1 MKTDEELWQEVLDV
15 FEDNREAVK
24 PSPQDIEALL
34 QPVGRPV
41 PLWRRIA
48 AVALAAFLVGGLVWA
63 TVRLTVPRPSP
74 RSVCCDSIATPPADG
89 KAAPTD
95 SVRLFVDA
103 RLDSLLAIVARHYG
117 RTLCLQSEDLAGM
130 RLLTK
135 WYVSRPLSAFVE
147 SMNEFEGL
155 RLTDERDT
163 LFVSSKEEEDQ
174 P

>member
-48 AVALAAFLVGGLVWA
+48 AVALAVFLVGGLVWA
-63 TVRLTVPRPSP
+63 TVRLTIPRPSP
-74 RSVCCDSIATPPADG
+74 RSACCDSIATIQSDG
-89 KAAPTD
+89 KAAPAD
-95 SVRLFVDA
+95 SVRLFVDT
-103 RLDSLLAIVARHYG
+103 RLDSLLTIVARHYG

-135 WYVSRPLSAFVE
+135 WYVRRPLSAFVE

-163 LFVSSKEEEDQ
+163 LFVMKGGEE
-174 P
+174 

>member
-48 AVALAAFLVGGLVWA
+48 AVALAVFLVGGLVWA
-63 TVRLTVPRPSP
+63 TVRLTIPRPSP
-74 RSVCCDSIATPPADG
+74 RSACCDSIATIQSDG
-89 KAAPTD
+89 KAAPAD
-95 SVRLFVDA
+95 SVRLFVDT
-103 RLDSLLAIVARHYG
+103 RLDSLLTIVARHYG

-135 WYVSRPLSAFVE
+135 WYVRRPLSAFVE